1 MLQCKLSGIYFREI
15 MFSENKDPLLVTMYH
30 TVQLILIDMLHI
42 LYSSC
47 PAASSVELPE
57 QNNSQLGHH
66 DVCNGNLVKL
76 TARKYP

>member
-1 MLQCKLSGIYFREI
+1 
-15 MFSENKDPLLVTMYH
+15 MFSENKDPPLVTMYH
-30 TVQLILIDMLHI
+30 TVQLILIIDMLYI

-47 PAASSVELPE
+47 TAASSVELPE

-66 DVCNGNLVKL
+66 DVCNGNLLKL